1 MLTIQIPKSF
11 LAGFQVI
18 ASMST
23 EEVKKITIFLEQVPV
38 GMGSV
43 SFGKSFD
50 AKFAAYSGT
59 AVSDTI
65 YSLASF
71 NTATNSTSFTEL
83 AEVLKNSF
91 VAQTNLAEEK
101 VSLQLK
107 DNLLT
112 ILNSTENLS
121 ATFKAFGLQSE
132 NSRTFKECRVVTDI
146 RLLFNDELTNKDR
159 KALLVHRLK
168 LKTEENDEEKEYF
181 FSMDTTD
188 LLKLKEQI
196 ERAEEKD
203 RLIREQYGD
212 TISFITITE

>member
-11 LAGFQVI
+11 LSGFQVI
-18 ASMST
+18 ASMSA
-23 EEVKKITIFLEQVPV
+23 EDVKEVTGFLLQVPV
-38 GMGSV
+38 GMGSL

-59 AVSDTI
+59 ALSDTI

-71 NTATNSTSFTEL
+71 NTATNSTSFAEL
-83 AEVLKNSF
+83 AEALKNSF
-91 VAQTNLAEEK
+91 VVQTNLADEK
-101 VSLQLK
+101 VPVKLK
-107 DNLLT
+107 ENLIT

-121 ATFKAFGLQSE
+121 ATFKAFDLQSE

-146 RLLFNDELTNKDR
+146 RLLFSDDISSKDR
-159 KALLVHRLK
+159 KAMLVHRLK
-168 LKTEENDEEKEYF
+168 IKTEENDKEKEYF

-188 LLKLKEQI
+188 LRKLKEQL

-212 TISFITITE
+212 AISFITITD